1 MAATKK
7 DDLKNENTSSSSPA
21 ISTATKTS
29 ASTTFTSRGGSD
41 YQKSTA
47 ASQEHFQV
55 NEAIDQTKENIRR
68 SIDEA
73 KREIPQYAQS
83 VTEYHRQAMDSAEAI
98 TDNYLDSQREIINS
112 TQQTWTNYLDTVYW
126 WMSPRKLAEMYTRA
140 VSNFA
145 DNSVSASRIWNETL
159 MATMDASKAYIV
171 RTKEASKDISRITAN
186 TARTIMTAS
195 TKMRN
200 GSSSSGGDVES
211 QQQQHQR
218 YSGKYR

>member
-1 MAATKK
+1 MIASWLRVINMAATKK
-7 DDLKNENTSSSSPA
+7 DDLKNENTSSSPA

-29 ASTTFTSRGGSD
+29 ASTTLTSRGGSD

-55 NEAIDQTKENIRR
+55 NQAIDHTKENIRR
-68 SIDEA
+68 SIEEA

-83 VTEYHRQAMDSAEAI
+83 VTEYHQQAMDSAEAI

-126 WMSPRKLAEMYTRA
+126 WMSPRKLSEMYTRA

-145 DNSVSASRIWNETL
+145 DSSVSASRIWNKL
-159 MATMDASKAYIV
+159 VFANIDASKAYLV
-171 RTKEASKDISRITAN
+171 RTMESSKDISRINTN
-186 TARTIMTAS
+186 TARTIG
-195 TKMRN
+195 R
-200 GSSSSGGDVES
+200 
-211 QQQQHQR
+211 
-218 YSGKYR
+218 

>member
-7 DDLKNENTSSSSPA
+7 DDLKNENTSSSSSPA

-55 NEAIDQTKENIRR
+55 NQAIDQTKENIRR
-68 SIDEA
+68 SIEEA

-83 VTEYHRQAMDSAEAI
+83 VTEYHQQAMDSAEAI

-159 MATMDASKAYIV
+159 MATMDASKAYLV
-171 RTKEASKDISRITAN
+171 RTKEASKDISRINSN
-186 TARTIMTAS
+186 TARTIGRTSLSSQMH
-195 TKMRN
+195 
-200 GSSSSGGDVES
+200 SSSGNEER
-211 QQQQHQR
+211 QQQQQYGGQNR
-218 YSGKYR
+218 